1 MIELSTM
8 FLKRLFL
15 LIASGI
21 IFFATFK
28 LDSLNPVNNY
38 IEYTP
43 NSFDTIFRGGNNL
56 VDERIKIVTV
66 TYSDITSVHLTRG
79 STPTNALVLLGY
91 PLTNR
96 NRVYS
101 TSPIDFLVNESH
113 ILVQTYNTRLIN
125 QEVIIP
131 FNTVTKGSSMCP
143 RISSTIVEQEGVSGR
158 KKQTIEKFYLGE
170 KYISERIISEVVESE
185 PVTRIITLS
194 GASDLPQSVTQLG
207 PRCDYWE
214 GVVNSLDASD
224 EEKQWLRFTM
234 RWESGC
240 NAENNKSTYK
250 GLFQWEPCLWYRLYP
265 NDNIFDGKAQI
276 NRTLQKI
283 RLCADPAKMWPGVY
297 KKYVQ
302 TYGELSSRYTCG
314 YL

>member
-8 FLKRLFL
+8 FWKRILFL
-15 LIASGI
+15 IIFGI
-21 IFFATFK
+21 IFLVTFK
-28 LDSLNPVNNY
+28 LDSLHPINNHT
-38 IEYTP
+38 EYTSF
-43 NSFDTIFRGGNNL
+43 SFDTIFRTGNNFI
-56 VDERIKIVTV
+56 DEKIKVVTI

-91 PLTNR
+91 PVTNR
-96 NRVYS
+96 SRVYS
-101 TSPIDFLVNESH
+101 TSPIDLLVNESH
-113 ILVQTYNTRLIN
+113 ILVQTYNTRLIDR
-125 QEVIIP
+125 EVIIP
-131 FNTVTKGSSMCP
+131 FDTVTKGTSLCP
-143 RISSTIVEQEGVSGR
+143 RISQTTVEQEGVLGR
-158 KKQTIEKFYLGE
+158 KKQTIEIFYLGD
-170 KYISERIISEVVESE
+170 KYISERIVSEVVESE
-185 PVTRIITLS
+185 PVTRIVSLS
-194 GASDLPQSVTQLG
+194 GANDLPQSVTQLG

-214 GVVNSLDASD
+214 GVVNSLDATD

-234 RWESGC
+234 KWESGC
-240 NAENNKSTYK
+240 NAESNKSTYK

-265 NDNIFDGKAQI
+265 NDNIFDGRAQI

-302 TYGELSSRYTCG
+302 IYGELSSRYTCG